1 VNSLINEMDA
11 LTKMKALLKS
21 NPDLLESLKNDHSEN
36 APVKNSKVPKHG
48 QAIALQSTSPV
59 QISLKEAKRIMK
71 ENRKPRKPVSEEQK
85 ARMIANLAKGRE
97 TLKRR
102 RESLKQD
109 INPTTTFQIKPKQS
123 RDIKPSDKPQV
134 SNLSKDE
141 DADYAEYLNLKKKQA
156 ALAAITAKKNNVKST
171 SGAFY

>member
-1 VNSLINEMDA
+1 MDA
-11 LTKMKALLKS
+11 ITKIKALLKM
-21 NPDLLESLKNDHSEN
+21 NPELLSSLNQESTV
-36 APVKNSKVPKHG
+36 AAQPVKNSKVPKHG
-48 QAIALQSTSPV
+48 QEIALQTSTPV

-71 ENRKPRKPVSEEQK
+71 ENRKPRKPISEEQK

-102 RESLKQD
+102 RESLKQ
-109 INPTTTFQIKPKQS
+109 PQQSETTFQIKPKQV
-123 RDIKPSDKPQV
+123 RDQTSKK
-134 SNLSKDE
+134 SNTVTTE

-156 ALAAITAKKNNVKST
+156 ALAAITAKKNNPKST